1 MQPRLLDYLS
11 ILKNK
16 RGLQPA
22 IRPLRTLL
30 RILSPR
36 SMKLLMQWSLPH
48 PLPDLSPRRRSPHLS
63 VMRAVLGAVLSQI
76 LLLCIGIHTIEGV
89 PLFHSMLLL
98 PWLQRTHSQES
109 CRSPTLQL
117 ALRGLRWLPHSYA
130 GQESSSYH
138 HHGDDSLSISFTIL
152 FTGSGYTTTLSST
165 IKAPTVS
172 HFQSTIIY

>member
-48 PLPDLSPRRRSPHLS
+48 PLPDLSPRRHSPHLS
-63 VMRAVLGAVLSQI
+63 VMRAVLGAVLSRI
-76 LLLCIGIHTIEGV
+76 LLLCVGIHAIERV
-89 PLFHSMLLL
+89 PFFPLMLLL
-98 PWLQRTHSQES
+98 CYDYNGLTLRNLFGHQLCSLL
-109 CRSPTLQL
+109 CRSVDIETHPLCNC
-117 ALRGLRWLPHSYA
+117 
-130 GQESSSYH
+130 
-138 HHGDDSLSISFTIL
+138 LS
-152 FTGSGYTTTLSST
+152 
-165 IKAPTVS
+165 
-172 HFQSTIIY
+172 Q